1 MKQYFFPPQTLVR
14 AHTEL
19 SKFLKTF
26 HFNILFLLKYELISS
41 KSAVKIDTP
50 ENLICSHKNSYVF
63 TEYCC
68 TAQLENCGFPL
79 ERLPAS

>member
-1 MKQYFFPPQTLVR
+1 MKQYFFPTNPNR
-14 AHTEL
+14 AYIEL

-41 KSAVKIDTP
+41 KSAVKIDMMG
-50 ENLICSHKNSYVF
+50 NLICSHKNSYVF

-79 ERLPAS
+79 ERPP

>member
-1 MKQYFFPPQTLVR
+1 MKQYFFPTNPNR

-41 KSAVKIDTP
+41 KSAVKTDTP
-50 ENLICSHKNSYVF
+50 ENLICSHKKSYVF

-68 TAQLENCGFPL
+68 TAQLENRGFPL
-79 ERLPAS
+79 ERPPAS